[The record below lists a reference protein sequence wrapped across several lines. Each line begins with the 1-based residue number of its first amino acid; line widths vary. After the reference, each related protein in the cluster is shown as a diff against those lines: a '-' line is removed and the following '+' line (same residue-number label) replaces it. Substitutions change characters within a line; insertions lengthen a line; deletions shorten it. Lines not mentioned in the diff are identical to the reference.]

1 MAISTIQIQRVVIAR
16 ALARR
21 PKLLVFDEANR
32 HLDARSE
39 RLLREAI
46 DALRGE
52 MTVVLVTHRPSLLR
66 LADRLYE
73 MSDGKVLRVCEPSA
87 TSEDAPVRQELSA

>member
-1 MAISTIQIQRVVIAR
+1 MRLWLV
-16 ALARR
+16 R
-21 PKLLVFDEANR
+21 PAGVM
-32 HLDARSE
+32 SVQVMPSGE
-39 RLLREAI
+39 RKTPLTA
-46 DALRGE
+46 
-52 MTVVLVTHRPSLLR
+52 PSLLR